1 MVFLGPGLMPSFYQS
16 PFHSSNVL
24 SSILVWC
31 TCSLDTIASYVLWP
45 LPLTR
50 PFMPWPPL
58 VSSPSS
64 SGFFPKGFVRWAT
77 AIAELAESILTD
89 TKSVIEELHNIWNL
103 KNYFPNF
110 IFVIKFVLW
119 NKEKIASNGAIPLLV
134 EILRSDN
141 QLGELATASLLSLSA
156 SNSNKPDIASSG
168 AIPLLVKI
176 LVSGSIQGR
185 VDAVT
190 ALFNLFSC
198 IECGVDLFLPVEAV
212 RPLLSLLKDSRKHS
226 KLADKVTALLAI
238 LSESEEGRLAIA
250 EVEGGILTIVETIEN
265 GSFVGT
271 EHSVSILHALCWNNR
286 ERYRELILN
295 EGPIPGLLLLTV
307 EGTKKARSRAH
318 ELLDLLRPDSRPKRV
333 PHEELETIGCD
344 SAKRVDGPKKAAET
358 AKRLMQDM
366 VRRNMEANI
375 DKLEQSAATCN
386 LNSPLS

>member
-1 MVFLGPGLMPSFYQS
+1 MCQNPNPPFGQIDNGPPVPCVPEEQDRVPNRQAQLQELARALANGDVAVRVQAARDIRRIVRAS
-16 PFHSSNVL
+16 PRARTAFAIPVV
-24 SSILVWC
+24 IQ
-31 TCSLDTIASYVLWP
+31 
-45 LPLTR
+45 
-50 PFMPWPPL
+50 PL
-58 VSSPSS
+58 VSMLPSADRS
-64 SGFFPKGFVRWAT
+64 SREAALLALLNLAVRN
-77 AIAELAESILTD
+77 ER
-89 TKSVIEELHNIWNL
+89 
-103 KNYFPNF
+103 
-110 IFVIKFVLW
+110 

-198 IECGVDLFLPVEAV
+198 SECGVDLFLPVEAV

-226 KLADKVTALLAI
+226 KLADKVTALLEI

-333 PHEELETIGCD
+333 PHEELETIVYD
-344 SAKRVDGPKKAAET
+344 IAKRVDGPQKAAET